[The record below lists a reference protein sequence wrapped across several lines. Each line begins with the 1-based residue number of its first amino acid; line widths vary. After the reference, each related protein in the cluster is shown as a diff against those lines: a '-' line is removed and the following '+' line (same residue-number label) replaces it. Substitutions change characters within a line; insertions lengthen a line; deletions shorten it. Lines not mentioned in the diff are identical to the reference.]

1 MRLLTPE
8 AGKGNVRDPQVGG
21 ARGGVV
27 GTPPPTIIIVP
38 AFDEAGTIGL
48 VVRGL
53 RTACPGV
60 PVIVVDDGSTDDTA
74 ARATAAGADRVIRAP
89 RRAGKAA
96 ALATGFAAA
105 LSAGA
110 EVVATLDGDSQH
122 DPADLPRLL
131 AAAREAPGAL
141 VLGDRLAGGGDRIPA
156 VRLGAIRAAD
166 AIVRWLTRAPVR
178 DSQCGLRCYPA
189 ALLGRLRLRE
199 GGFGLETETLVAA
212 AQLGHRLV
220 SVPVRSIYPPD
231 RASRFRAV
239 SDGGRI
245 GWYLGRAVLREV
257 AGRATGR
264 ERVDASQAACAA
276 ERGLPSPR
284 PKAEGR
290 RWVGRGRG
298 WGRPRLTGEP
308 KPVARQAWR

>member
-1 MRLLTPE
+1 
-8 AGKGNVRDPQVGG
+8 
-21 ARGGVV
+21 VV
-27 GTPPPTIIIVP
+27 GTPPLTAIIIVP
-38 AFDEAGTIGL
+38 AFDEAGTIGG

-60 PVIVVDDGSTDDTA
+60 PVIVVDDGSADDTA
-74 ARATAAGADRVIRAP
+74 ARAAAAGADRVIRAP

-96 ALATGFAAA
+96 ALAAGFAAA

-110 EVVATLDGDSQH
+110 QMVATLDGDSQH

-131 AAAREAPGAL
+131 AAARESPGAL

-166 AIVRWLTRAPVR
+166 TIVRWLTRAPVH

-189 ALLGRLRLRE
+189 AFLGRLRFRE
-199 GGFGLETETLVAA
+199 GGFVLETEALVAA
-212 AQLGHRLV
+212 ARLGYGLV
-220 SVPVRSIYPPD
+220 SVPVRSIYPPG

-239 SDGGRI
+239 ADGGRI

-257 AGRATGR
+257 AGRAIGR
-264 ERVDASQAACAA
+264 ERVDASPVAGAP
-276 ERGLPSPR
+276 ERGPRSP
-284 PKAEGR
+284 
-290 RWVGRGRG
+290 RG
-298 WGRPRLTGEP
+298 WGRSRLTGEP
-308 KPVARQAWR
+308 EHVTRQAWR